1 MYFPGVFNFSMFL
14 LSMSFNVIGVYVD
27 VPAVIHKVFI
37 YKVRMNECD
46 TFILIHGVNT
56 GKYTGITYGIS

>member
-1 MYFPGVFNFSMFL
+1 MFL

-37 YKVRMNECD
+37 DKVRKNECD